1 MIFLSIF
8 PTEFDCWNAFAK
20 PNLTEVQDAK
30 STQQKV
36 KESFTDTADRIA
48 RGLQP
53 DETKGTAQS
62 AWDKV
67 GAFMIFS
74 STAVP
79 LLPCKSRP
87 VAASS
92 TDGGMQTGTAA
103 ATR

>member
-1 MIFLSIF
+1 MSNDGRKNFL
-8 PTEFDCWNAFAK
+8 TK
-20 PNLTEVQDAK
+20 VQDAK

-79 LLPCKSRP
+79 LLPYWHRSSDKVKSAMGIGDKL
-87 VAASS
+87 VSS
-92 TDGGMQTGTAA
+92 GLQDGI
-103 ATR
+103 